1 MHTLFKWN
9 LLVSAL
15 LVVQF
20 TLQLD
25 AQAADLTSQYDQLYP
40 YRFEACSLTDAYKLP
55 YKPRFD
61 WGHIVIFMSGVCR
74 DESANIPKVKACD
87 PNRTGNGVTIS
98 VNSRTRNVNWL
109 AVPGKSLSFFGSDS
123 LVSAANPRVTQASV
137 DILKEHLKSLGIYKG
152 IDIYPEDGDNN
163 DLTAKNEVLAQAS
176 ITMEAGITFA
186 RNLNCV
192 KLPVTQPQVAETVS
206 YLNSLNDKYFKSRNF
221 KWSPLFNNCAHLVH
235 NVLAKINVW
244 EFKNVDTP
252 LLGIV
257 KNAAVP
263 GNEPLDLINVVYNSD
278 LDDPLAIYN
287 NPNFKKSLFE
297 NNWLPVRHGVLMQQV
312 NITASEND
320 LFSGK
325 KIAFHTLQ
333 LPDSEISYSQFV
345 KQITGEMIYTDLAT
359 NLHFFQKKYLEAIK
373 NKQSVEAYL
382 TSLQPSQARDFVNF
396 YNRYYSYLSTQLDDV
411 NHTLKNYEN

>member
-9 LLVSAL
+9 LLVAAL
-15 LVVQF
+15 FVTQF
-20 TLQLD
+20 SLPLK
-25 AQAADLTSQYDQLYP
+25 AHPADLTNRYDSLYP
-40 YRFEACSLTDAYKLP
+40 YRFEACSLTDAYNVP

-74 DESANIPKVKACD
+74 EGSANIPKVKECD
-87 PNRTGNGVTIS
+87 PNKAGNGVTIS

-109 AVPGKSLSFFGSDS
+109 AVPGKSISFYGTDG
-123 LVSAANPRVTQASV
+123 LVGAANPKVTQGSV
-137 DILKEHLKSLGIYKG
+137 DTLKEQLKSLGIYKG

-163 DLTAKNEVLAQAS
+163 DLAAKNEVLAQAS

-235 NVLAKINVW
+235 NVLAQINVW

-257 KNAAVP
+257 RNAAVP
-263 GNEPLDLINVVYNSD
+263 GNEPLDLINVVYQSD
-278 LDDPLAIYN
+278 LNDPLAIYG
-287 NPNFKKSLFE
+287 NPNFKKSLLE
-297 NNWLPVRHGVLMQQV
+297 NNWLPVRHGLLMQQV
-312 NITASEND
+312 NITSSEND

-333 LPDSEISYSQFV
+333 LPDSKISYSQFV
-345 KQITGEMIYTDLAT
+345 KQISGDLSYTDLAT
-359 NLHFFQKKYLEAIK
+359 NLHFFQKKYLDAIK
-373 NKQSVEAYL
+373 NKQPVETYL

-396 YNRYYSYLSTQLDDV
+396 YNYYYTYLSTQLDDV
-411 NHTLKNYEN
+411 NQTLKNYEN